1 VRERIIE
8 RFNRI
13 VTGIAQAM
21 ECEAAINY
29 QSGTLAVSNDA
40 PMAANVRA
48 LAGALPGI
56 TTVADDERA
65 MGSEDMAFMMDTIP
79 GCYFFIGSGNSEKG
93 LDFPH
98 HHPRFDFDERALTL
112 GAALMAQAAAQY
124 VLK

>member
-1 VRERIIE
+1 
-8 RFNRI
+8 
-13 VTGIAQAM
+13 
-21 ECEAAINY
+21 
-29 QSGTLAVSNDA
+29 
-40 PMAANVRA
+40 
-48 LAGALPGI
+48 LPGI